1 MSRNVAYLAARLS
14 TLNDLAARVQ
24 HVHGLV
30 EQFASAVNRGAET
43 PLVVPLRRAF
53 GQLKVTFLAEGMDS
67 LSQLAGSLEIAAG
80 RGATPSQK
88 LRVLR
93 EGVGSMRQQIEVE
106 QRTILR
112 DLNALRESQEKAT
125 SGSE

>member
-30 EQFASAVNRGAET
+30 EQFASAVTRGAEA

-53 GQLKVTFLAEGMDS
+53 GQLKVTFLGEGMDS
-67 LSQLAGSLEIAAG
+67 LSQLASSLEIAAG
-80 RGATPSQK
+80 RGASSSQK
-88 LRVLR
+88 VRVLR
-93 EGVGSMRQQIEVE
+93 DGVGSMRQQIEVE

-112 DLNALRESQEKAT
+112 ELNALRETGEEGAET
-125 SGSE
+125 AG